1 MNVFLGIPR
10 EHASSSHHVPYLDE
24 HHSILK
30 RKEELFN
37 FMVAGFLRPYS

>member
-1 MNVFLGIPR
+1 MNVFLRIPR
-10 EHASSSHHVPYLDE
+10 EHASSSHQVPYLDE

-30 RKEELFN
+30 RMEELFN